1 MTRKN
6 IMKKHRFRQRY
17 TDFEISA
24 VEINKEKYAEGKH
37 EKGWGKATLKDNH
50 VIGIVLRTR

>member
-6 IMKKHRFRQRY
+6 IMEKYRFRQRY
-17 TDFEISA
+17 TDFEIAA

-37 EKGWGKATLKDNH
+37 EKGREKAILNDKY
-50 VIGIVLRTR
+50 VIGIVLRT